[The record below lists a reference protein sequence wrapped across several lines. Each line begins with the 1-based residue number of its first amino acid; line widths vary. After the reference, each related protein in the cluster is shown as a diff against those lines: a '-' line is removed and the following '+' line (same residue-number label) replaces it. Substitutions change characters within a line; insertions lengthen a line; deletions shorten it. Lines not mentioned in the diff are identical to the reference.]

1 MESYKMKKLNS
12 NDFHEIKQSQYNKHD
27 ININLWDLVGST
39 FYVDKNINENDSRRD
54 YNHTTIN
61 SKNKSISS
69 KNISKDI
76 KAMKIKNKSNH
87 SSYVK
92 YNNII
97 DKKNI
102 KNEKSKSVANN
113 KKIKLKNNSF
123 FVNKY
128 EKNSFENNLKEEYK
142 KRARKRFN
150 YSVDY
155 SRNETPNMALLFSN
169 NNDLYNKNQRV
180 NSSLL
185 IDTFNNKT
193 DNKKNII
200 NDNISSLKNNKNKF
214 SIKYKNSNKKE
225 KSNFTENNI
234 NNNNNFNI
242 RNVKN
247 INQSLYNNLI
257 KKRKELKLNSDN
269 VSSNQN
275 RKKSTVT
282 KRSIENAE
290 KYTNYLYKKKIFS
303 HDYELQNKLK
313 KEKEEKEAQKE
324 LAQCTFKPRLYT
336 NKYNN
341 RIQSQKKDH
350 KNKSVYEKNS
360 QWSNNLKKKNE
371 NELNKKL
378 NKEKE
383 GCTFNPQLTTLPK
396 YKNKKNSVSSREIIG
411 EENYYN
417 KMKKARQI
425 KEEKKK
431 GNDLVEKYDE
441 RKKKKETLPRS
452 VVTFGNFNLEQ
463 NEISNENMNNNIIN
477 FNNNNL
483 KLDKF
488 SFKNNISDIN
498 IDGNIINNDI
508 SERSMNNYNNNLNL
522 NNNYFAFSNSIS
534 NKQTSMGNLDIPN
547 KINNDININTNQLIN
562 DRIVLNKKSE
572 SSKNKI
578 NQAIYYDIN
587 KGSSEKKSN
596 NIIKDKMNNINSNNK
611 YQRENNYDFD
621 NNYLDEKFLNK
632 NKYNAINNINFLNPT
647 IHYEEKEKE
656 QEKEN
661 TNNSTGTV
669 TKASSIISLQKKST
683 HSLPDRPGHIEN
695 LLNFNL
701 NEYKIE
707 KTKDTNNAINNKNIN
722 DNLQDEDFIRQK
734 KMLMNELH
742 NWSNYDEDS
751 NIE

>member
-1 MESYKMKKLNS
+1 MESYKMKKLNL
-12 NDFHEIKQSQYNKHD
+12 NDFHEIKQPQYNKND

-39 FYVDKNINENDSRRD
+39 YFVDKNVNENDSRRD

-76 KAMKIKNKSNH
+76 KTMKIKNRSNH
-87 SSYVK
+87 ISYVK

-102 KNEKSKSVANN
+102 KKEKAKSVVNN

-123 FVNKY
+123 FGNKY

-169 NNDLYNKNQRV
+169 NNDLYNKQQRV

-185 IDTFNNKT
+185 IDTLNNKT

-200 NDNISSLKNNKNKF
+200 NDNISSLKSNKNKF

-234 NNNNNFNI
+234 NNNFNI

-247 INQSLYNNLI
+247 INQSLYNNLL
-257 KKRKELKLNSDN
+257 KKRKELKLNADN
-269 VSSNQN
+269 ASSQQN
-275 RKKSTVT
+275 RKRSIVT
-282 KRSIENAE
+282 KRSKENAE

-341 RIQSQKKDH
+341 RIQSQQKEH
-350 KNKSVYEKNS
+350 KSKSIYEKNS
-360 QWSNNLKKKNE
+360 QWSNNLKKKKE
-371 NELNKKL
+371 NELKKKL

-383 GCTFNPQLTTLPK
+383 GCTFNPQLTALPK
-396 YKNKKNSVSSREIIG
+396 YRNKKNSVSGREIIG

-431 GNDLVEKYDE
+431 GNDLIEKYDE

-463 NEISNENMNNNIIN
+463 NEISNENMNINDNNY
-477 FNNNNL
+477 NNNMIIE
-483 KLDKF
+483 KY
-488 SFKNNISDIN
+488 SFKNNISDLNIN
-498 IDGNIINNDI
+498 ENIINNI

-522 NNNYFAFSNSIS
+522 NNNNNFIFSSSIS
-534 NKQTSMGNLDIPN
+534 NKQTSMGNLDVLN
-547 KINNDININTNQLIN
+547 RINNDININTNQLIN
-562 DRIVLNKKSE
+562 DRIILNQKSE

-578 NQAIYYDIN
+578 NQAIYYDIY
-587 KGSSEKKSN
+587 KGSSGNKSN
-596 NIIKDKMNNINSNNK
+596 NVIKDKLNKINSNNK

-621 NNYLDEKFLNK
+621 NNYLEEKFLNK

-647 IHYEEKEKE
+647 IHYEEKE

-661 TNNSTGTV
+661 ANNSTGTV

-701 NEYKIE
+701 YDYKIE
-707 KTKDTNNAINNKNIN
+707 KPKDNINVINNKNNN

-751 NIE
+751 NVEY